1 MKNEK
6 VKTNMG
12 FTLIEL
18 LVVIGIIGIL
28 AAGILAAIDPLEQ
41 LKKGRDSSKRS
52 VCVEVFNALT
62 RYYAVNGAFP
72 WTSASYGKTLSAAS
86 ADTISSLVDRGELK
100 PEFMKGLPA
109 GANTAITINQTS
121 TTAPIYVCFDPD
133 SKSVSREPTTI
144 YSGTNGLTG
153 CEPTAGLTCYWCA
166 R

>member
-1 MKNEK
+1 MRRK
-6 VKTNMG
+6 G

-41 LKKGRDSSKRS
+41 LKKGRDSNKRS

-62 RYYAVNGAFP
+62 RHYAVQGNFP
-72 WTSASYGKTLSAAS
+72 WTSSVPYSANLSAGEVTVV
-86 ADTISSLVDRGELK
+86 DSLTAIGELK

-109 GANTAITINQTS
+109 GAETAITVYQATQTS
-121 TTAPIYVCFDPD
+121 PVYVCFDPE
-133 SKSVSREPTTI
+133 SKAVSADPTTI
-144 YSGTNGLTG
+144 YSSVTGQTG
-153 CEPTAGLTCYWCA
+153 CAPAATSTCYWCA

>member
-1 MKNEK
+1 MKNK
-6 VKTNMG
+6 G

-62 RYYAVNGAFP
+62 RYYAINGQFP
-72 WTSASYGKTLSAAS
+72 WGASSYSANLSGAQS
-86 ADTISSLVDRGELK
+86 AVINRLTAVGELK
-100 PEFMKGLPA
+100 PEFMQGLPA
-109 GANTAITINQTS
+109 GASTALTIYQS
-121 TTAPIYVCFDPD
+121 AATAPIYVCFDPE
-133 SKSVSREPTTI
+133 SKAISADPTTI
-144 YSGTNGLTG
+144 YSVPGTTG
-153 CEPTAGLTCYWCA
+153 CVGATNQSCYWCA